1 MDNTVKHRGR
11 LSMTRNEI
19 YKRIWKLLDEAS
31 SNPLNRRQIE
41 IEVKS
46 LYRLLKEGKV

>member
-1 MDNTVKHRGR
+1 MDNEVKHRGR

-31 SNPLNRRQIE
+31 TNTLNRKQIE
-41 IEVKS
+41 VEVRS
-46 LYRLLKEGKV
+46 LYKLLEGGNQ